1 MDRKPSNQEV
11 AVAIGISE
19 AEVIRYRSETL
30 LLGDG
35 SWLIHFT
42 FLMPKELRFGLTG
55 SFTHIL
61 KAAPP
66 AGDRRVEALYT

>member
-19 AEVIRYRSETL
+19 AEVLRYRSETL

-42 FLMPKELRFGLTG
+42 FVMPKELRFGLTG
-55 SFTHIL
+55 SFSHIL
-61 KAAPP
+61 KAPP
-66 AGDRRVEALYT
+66 PFDDRRMEAL

>member
-61 KAAPP
+61 KAASP
-66 AGDRRVEALYT
+66 AGDRRVEAL

>member
-35 SWLIHFT
+35 AWLIHFT

-66 AGDRRVEALYT
+66 AGDRRVEAL

>member
-66 AGDRRVEALYT
+66 AGDRRVEAL

>member
-1 MDRKPSNQEV
+1 MDRKPSNQEI

-66 AGDRRVEALYT
+66 AGDRRVEAL